1 MMVTAPISV
10 GELFDKITILRV
22 KRARLADPAK
32 RANVAFELDQLE
44 ALAREAVPPSDA
56 LAALIDALQDV
67 NAALWDIEDGKRDAE
82 RRQVFDDTFVALAR
96 QVYLRND
103 ERAALKRRINVL
115 TGSAIVEEKSY
126 GDYRPGVGRR

>member
-1 MMVTAPISV
+1 MVTAPISV

-22 KRARLADPAK
+22 KRERLSDPAK
-32 RANVAFELDQLE
+32 LANVAFELERLE
-44 ALAREAVPPSDA
+44 ATAREAVPAGDA
-56 LAALIDALQDV
+56 LGALVAELQAI

-82 RRQVFDDTFVALAR
+82 RRQAFDAAFVALAR

-103 ERAALKRRINVL
+103 DRAAVKRRINEL

-126 GDYRPGVGRR
+126 GDYRSAG